1 MTVHVLCLA
10 GATGTGKTEA
20 ALHLA
25 RRFNGAVVNFDSRQ
39 VYRDIPL
46 ITAQPSPEEQAVCPH
61 HLYGF
66 LASHIPVRA
75 GSFVEMVQGVV
86 SDLAGEGRLPI
97 LVGGTGLYLQT
108 LLEGLAPIPLIDPQV
123 RERIEEECAS
133 LGSCVLYQR
142 LLRNDPVYAAKI
154 HPNDRQRISRALE
167 VFEGTGRPLSWWHD
181 QPGEKKMDIQALQL
195 GIRVDLHDLE
205 PRLNQRIHAMLAGGA
220 VEEMRA
226 AYALCPHRMAPAFT
240 GIGCPEL
247 LGHLLDQVPLEE
259 TTAVWLHNTRAYAKR
274 QITWF
279 KRNKHMYW
287 FPPGACEEMD
297 TRVEE
302 WRHDL

>member
-10 GATGTGKTEA
+10 GATGTGKTAA

-46 ITAQPSPEEQAVCPH
+46 ITAQPSAEEQSVCAH

-66 LASHIPVRA
+66 LASDIPVRA
-75 GSFVEMVQGVV
+75 GSFVEMVQDVV
-86 SDLAGEGRLPI
+86 AELAEEGKLPI

-108 LLEGLAPIPLIDPQV
+108 LLEGLAPIPRIAPEI
-123 RERIEEECAS
+123 REGIEKECAAK
-133 LGSCVLYQR
+133 GSFALHER
-142 LLRNDPVYAAKI
+142 LLRDDPVYAAKI

-167 VFEGTGRPLSWWHD
+167 VFEGTGRPLSWWHA

-195 GIRVDLHDLE
+195 GIWVDLNDLE
-205 PRLNQRIHAMLAGGA
+205 PRLGQRIEVMLELGA
-220 VEEMRA
+220 VDEMQT
-226 AYALCPHRMAPAFT
+226 AYTLCPHRMAPAFS

-247 LGHLLDQVPLEE
+247 LRHLLDQVSLEE
-259 TTAVWLHNTRAYAKR
+259 TKADWLHNTRAYAKR

-279 KRNKHMYW
+279 KRNKNMHW
-287 FPPGACEEMD
+287 FVPGVFEEMD
-297 TRVEE
+297 KRVEE
-302 WRHDL
+302 WRNDL